1 MLKLSLTDG
10 ELYVQALELIPL
22 NFINRDKTPPGT
34 KILINNAKVLFGY
47 LLLTPSNC
55 SLLGGRVPSLIEKWE
70 VAKSVMNN
78 QRRICK

>member
-10 ELYVQALELIPL
+10 ELHVQALELIHL

-34 KILINNAKVLFGY
+34 KILINNAKVLCGY

-55 SLLGGRVPSLIEKWE
+55 SLLGGSVPSLIEKWE